1 MPDAPWGGYNG
12 GVDWSRRGVYWVAF
26 RRVWIVM
33 RLLGSMLELGNSMGL
48 ILEARSSLFF
58 FSLPSL

>member
-1 MPDAPWGGYNG
+1 
-12 GVDWSRRGVYWVAF
+12 
-26 RRVWIVM
+26 M

-58 FSLPSL
+58 FLSSESVAY